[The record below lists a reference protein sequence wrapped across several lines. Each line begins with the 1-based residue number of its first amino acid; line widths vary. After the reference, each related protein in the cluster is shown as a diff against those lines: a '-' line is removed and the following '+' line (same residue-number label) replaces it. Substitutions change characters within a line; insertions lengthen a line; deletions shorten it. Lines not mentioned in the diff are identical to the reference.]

1 MIPVKKKSSGVRV
14 LKEGRYLRLLSKEG
28 WEFVSRK
35 NCTGIVIIVALTD
48 DKEVV
53 LVEQYR
59 KPLGKKV
66 IEFPAGLVND
76 RMKRRKESVITAAA
90 RELFEETGYRAKKIT
105 ALVDGP
111 SSAGSSGD
119 IISIVRASGL
129 RKVGSGGGDES
140 EEIEVFT
147 VPLARIDRWLEKKR
161 KAGVLVDP
169 KIYAGLYFL
178 NQETR

>member
-1 MIPVKKKSSGVRV
+1 MIPVKKKTSDVRV

-28 WEFVSRK
+28 WEFVARK
-35 NCTGIVIIVALTD
+35 NCTGIVIIVALTE
-48 DKEVV
+48 DKEVIF
-53 LVEQYR
+53 VEQYR

-76 RMKRRKESVITAAA
+76 RGRKRKESIASAAA

-105 ALVDGP
+105 TLVDGP

-129 RKVGSGGGDES
+129 CKVGNGGGDES
-140 EEIEVFT
+140 EEIDVFI
-147 VPLARIDRWLEKKR
+147 VPLKKANLWLENKR

-178 NQETR
+178 SQ

>member
-1 MIPVKKKSSGVRV
+1 MIPVKKKPSDVRV
-14 LKEGRYLRLLSKEG
+14 LKEGRYLRLLLKEG
-28 WEFVSRK
+28 WEFVARK

-48 DKEVV
+48 EREVV

-59 KPLGKKV
+59 KPLGKNV

-76 RMKRRKESVITAAA
+76 RGAKRKESIATAAA

-119 IISIVRASGL
+119 TISIVRASGL
-129 RKVGSGGGDES
+129 RKVGLGGGDDS

-147 VPLARIDRWLEKKR
+147 VPLKQVNQWLENKR
-161 KAGVLVDP
+161 KAGILVDP